1 LPKPQQNNFIL
12 LTLFYQNALLNINTV
27 IMKPETLAIHAGNLY
42 RTSTHDVTPPINLS
56 TTFLRDEDG
65 GYSGGHMYS
74 RVSNPNRSA
83 LEKALADLE
92 KGADACAFSSGNTA
106 GMSLFQALKPGSHI
120 IAPDDMYWGFKKQLL
135 TIFKDTLE
143 IDFIDL
149 TDISAVKRLIK
160 KNTVLIWIETPSNPL
175 LKITDVTAIAKIA
188 KENNLILACDS
199 TFASPCLQNPISLGA
214 DIVMHSSTKYIGG
227 HSDVLGGALITA
239 VRNEFWEKIRNV
251 QQVGGAVPSP
261 FDCYLLV
268 RSIKTLPYRMRA
280 HSANGLALALYLQKH
295 DKVETVFYP
304 GLKDHPQH
312 EVAKKQMSDFG
323 GMLSILIKGGADEAR
338 RIVNTVKLFAQATS
352 LGGVE
357 SLIEHRASIEGP
369 DTKTPQNLI
378 RISAGLEHIDDL
390 IDDLK
395 QALA

>member
-1 LPKPQQNNFIL
+1 
-12 LTLFYQNALLNINTV
+12 
-27 IMKPETLAIHAGNLY
+27 MKPETLAIHAGNFY
-42 RTSTHDVTPPINLS
+42 KTSSKDVTPPINLS

-83 LEKALADLE
+83 LEKALTDLE
-92 KGADACAFSSGNTA
+92 KGAEACAFSSGNTA

-120 IAPDDMYWGFKKQLL
+120 IAPDDMYWGFKKQLQ

-143 IDFIDL
+143 IDFIDQ
-149 TDISAVKRLIK
+149 TDISAIKRFIK

-239 VRNEFWEKIRNV
+239 VKNEFWEKIRNV
-251 QQVGGAVPSP
+251 QQIGGAVPSP

-295 DKVETVFYP
+295 DQVEAVFYP

-312 EVAKKQMSDFG
+312 EIAKKQMNDFG
-323 GMLSILIKGGADEAR
+323 GMLSILVKGGADKAQR
-338 RIVNTVKLFAQATS
+338 VVNTVKLFAQATS

-357 SLIEHRASIEGP
+357 SLIEHRASVEGP

-390 IDDLK
+390 IDDIK

>member
-1 LPKPQQNNFIL
+1 
-12 LTLFYQNALLNINTV
+12 
-27 IMKPETLAIHAGNLY
+27 MKPETLAIHAGNFY
-42 RTSTHDVTPPINLS
+42 KTSTKDVTPPINLS

-83 LEKALADLE
+83 LEKALTDLE
-92 KGADACAFSSGNTA
+92 KGADTCAFSSGNTA

-120 IAPDDMYWGFKKQLL
+120 IAPDDMYWGFKKQLQ

-143 IDFIDL
+143 IDFIDQ
-149 TDISAVKRLIK
+149 TDISAIKRFIK
-160 KNTVLIWIETPSNPL
+160 KNTVLIWTETPSNPL

-188 KENNLILACDS
+188 RENNLILACDS

-239 VRNEFWEKIRNV
+239 TKNEFWEKIRNV
-251 QQVGGAVPSP
+251 QQIGGAVPSP

-268 RSIKTLPYRMRA
+268 RSIKTLPYRMRG

-295 DKVETVFYP
+295 NKVERVFYP

-312 EVAKKQMSDFG
+312 ETAKKQMRDFG
-323 GMLSILIKGGADEAR
+323 GMLSVLVKGGADEAR

-357 SLIEHRASIEGP
+357 SLIEHRASVESP

-390 IDDLK
+390 IDDIK

>member
-1 LPKPQQNNFIL
+1 LPKPQRNNFIL
-12 LTLFYQNALLNINTV
+12 LTLLYLNIPLHTNTV

-42 RTSTHDVTPPINLS
+42 KVSTGDVTPPINLS
-56 TTFLRDEDG
+56 TTFLRDADG

-83 LEKALADLE
+83 LEKALTDLE

-106 GMSLFQALKPGSHI
+106 GMSLFQALSPGSHI
-120 IAPDDMYWGFKKQLL
+120 IAPDDMYWGFKKQLQ

-149 TDISAVKRLIK
+149 TDTSVVKNFIK

-175 LKITDVTAIAKIA
+175 LKITDVAAIAKIA

-239 VRNEFWEKIRNV
+239 AKNEFWEKIRNV

-295 DKVETVFYP
+295 DQVETVFYP
-304 GLKDHPQH
+304 GLTEHPQH

-323 GMLSILIKGGADEAR
+323 GMLSILVKGGPDEAR
-338 RIVNTVKLFAQATS
+338 RVVNTVKLFAQATS

-390 IDDLK
+390 FDDLK
-395 QALA
+395 QALG